1 MRYLP
6 VIILSLALAACGG
19 EPTQEEGDNLTTETN
34 SDLTNERV
42 DKAKKVFYTIPSPYE
57 TALIFEASGVGF
69 NIGLLNPI
77 DNVDNYST
85 NVKQALNFGVYGAD
99 LSYANIFDQSQQCM
113 FYMNCAKKMADELG
127 IIAAFDVETIERI
140 ERNLN
145 NRDSLMNI
153 INDSYWIADSH
164 LKENQQDYL
173 SALIIAG
180 GWIEG
185 LYLGSTGLKKEKPSE
200 PIMKA
205 IADQKYAMESLV
217 GLMDLYNHP
226 EVTKL
231 KEKIL
236 VIKASF
242 DKITEKDS
250 KTTVDNSAEVTVIG
264 GGSSLQY
271 TPEIIFEIAQN
282 VKTLRN
288 EIIE

>member
-1 MRYLP
+1 MKYSYLL
-6 VIILSLALAACGG
+6 ILSFSLFACSNNTS
-19 EPTQEEGDNLTTETN
+19 EQESEELTEVST
-34 SDLTNERV
+34 DVTNERI

-57 TALIFEASGVGF
+57 TALIFETSGVNY
-69 NIGLLNPI
+69 NIGMLNPI

-113 FYMNCAKKMADELG
+113 FYMNCAKKMADQLG
-127 IIAAFDVETIERI
+127 ITAAFDVETIERI

-185 LYLGSTGLKKEKPSE
+185 LYLGSATLKKEKPSE
-200 PIMKA
+200 AIMKA

-217 GLMDLYNHP
+217 GLMDLYDHA

-250 KTTVDNSAEVTVIG
+250 KTTVDNSAEVAVIG

>member
-1 MRYLP
+1 MKYT
-6 VIILSLALAACGG
+6 SLFMLLLVLFSCGG
-19 EPTQEEGDNLTTETN
+19 ESTEQDDNLATNNN
-34 SDLTNERV
+34 SDLTDERI

-57 TALIFEASGVGF
+57 TALIFESSGVSY

-77 DNVDNYST
+77 DNVSNYST
-85 NVKQALNFGVYGAD
+85 SDKQALNFGVYGAD

-113 FYMNCAKKMADELG
+113 FYMNCAKKLADQLG
-127 IIAAFDVETIERI
+127 VTAAFDAETIERI

-153 INDSYWIADSH
+153 INDSYFIADSH

-185 LYLGSTGLKKEKPSE
+185 LYIGSSTLRKGKPNE
-200 PIMKA
+200 AIMKA

-217 GLMDLYNHP
+217 DLMDLYNNE
-226 EVTKL
+226 EVTILKTKL
-231 KEKIL
+231 MI
-236 VIKASF
+236 IKASF
-242 DKITEKDS
+242 DKITETSTETSVNNEKS
-250 KTTVDNSAEVTVIG
+250 VAVIG
-264 GGSSLQY
+264 GGTSLTY
-271 TPEIIFEIAQN
+271 TPEIILEIAQN

>member
-1 MRYLP
+1 MKYT
-6 VIILSLALAACGG
+6 SLFMLLLVLFSCGG
-19 EPTQEEGDNLTTETN
+19 ESTEQDDNLTTNNN
-34 SDLTNERV
+34 SDLTDERI

-57 TALIFEASGVGF
+57 TALIFESSGVSY

-77 DNVDNYST
+77 DNVSNYST
-85 NVKQALNFGVYGAD
+85 SDKQALNFGVYGAD

-113 FYMNCAKKMADELG
+113 FYMNCAKKLADQLG
-127 IIAAFDVETIERI
+127 VTAAFDAETIERI

-153 INDSYWIADSH
+153 INDSYFIADSH

-185 LYLGSTGLKKEKPSE
+185 LYIGSSTLRKGKPNE
-200 PIMKA
+200 AIMKA

-217 GLMDLYNHP
+217 DLMDLYNNE
-226 EVTKL
+226 EVTILKTKL
-231 KEKIL
+231 MI
-236 VIKASF
+236 IKASF
-242 DKITEKDS
+242 DKITETSTETSVNNEKS
-250 KTTVDNSAEVTVIG
+250 VAVIG
-264 GGSSLQY
+264 GGTSLTY
-271 TPEIIFEIAQN
+271 TPEIILEIAQN

>member
-1 MRYLP
+1 MKYIPLFL
-6 VIILSLALAACGG
+6 IAFTLFSCGG
-19 EPTQEEGDNLTTETN
+19 NSSETDEDVLSTEVDSALIN
-34 SDLTNERV
+34 SRV
-42 DKAKKVFYTIPSPYE
+42 DKAKKVFYSIPSPYE
-57 TALIFEASGVGF
+57 TALIFESSGVGF

-77 DNVDNYST
+77 DNVSNYST
-85 NVKQALNFGVYGAD
+85 STKQALNFGVYGAD

-127 IIAAFDVETIERI
+127 ITAAFDVETIERI

-173 SALIIAG
+173 SALSIAG

-185 LYLGSTGLKKEKPSE
+185 LYLGSAGLKNEKPSE

-205 IADQKYAMESLV
+205 IADQKYAMESLIE
-217 GLMDLYNHP
+217 LMELYDH
-226 EVTKL
+226 EETIKL
-231 KEKIL
+231 KEKLL

-242 DKITEKDS
+242 DKITVSNTSTSVSSNEN
-250 KTTVDNSAEVTVIG
+250 VAVIS

-282 VKTLRN
+282 IKTLRN

>member
-1 MRYLP
+1 MKYTSL
-6 VIILSLALAACGG
+6 IILLFAIFSCGG
-19 EPTQEEGDNLTTETN
+19 ESTVQDDNLTTESN
-34 SDLTNERV
+34 SDLTNERI

-57 TALIFEASGVGF
+57 TALIFESSGVSY

-77 DNVDNYST
+77 DNVSNYST
-85 NVKQALNFGVYGAD
+85 SVKQALNFGVYGAD

-113 FYMNCAKKMADELG
+113 FYMNCAKKLADQLG
-127 IIAAFDVETIERI
+127 VTAAFDAETIERI

-153 INDSYWIADSH
+153 INDSYFIADSH

-185 LYLGSTGLKKEKPSE
+185 LYLGSATLKKDKPSE
-200 PIMKA
+200 AIMKA
-205 IADQKYAMESLV
+205 IADQKYAMESLIE
-217 GLMDLYNHP
+217 LMDLYNN
-226 EVTKL
+226 EDVNKLKTKL
-231 KEKIL
+231 TTLKS
-236 VIKASF
+236 SF
-242 DKITEKDS
+242 DKITETSTATSVNNEKD
-250 KTTVDNSAEVTVIG
+250 VAVIG
-264 GGSSLQY
+264 GGTSLTY

>member
-1 MRYLP
+1 MKYT
-6 VIILSLALAACGG
+6 SLFLLLLVLFSCGG
-19 EPTQEEGDNLTTETN
+19 ESTEQEDNLTTNNN
-34 SDLTNERV
+34 SDLTDERI

-57 TALIFEASGVGF
+57 TALIFESSGVSY

-77 DNVDNYST
+77 DNVSNYST
-85 NVKQALNFGVYGAD
+85 SDKQALNFGVYGAD

-113 FYMNCAKKMADELG
+113 FYMNCAKKLADQLG
-127 IIAAFDVETIERI
+127 VTAAFDAETIERI

-153 INDSYWIADSH
+153 INDSYFIADSH

-185 LYLGSTGLKKEKPSE
+185 LYIGSSTLRKGKPNE
-200 PIMKA
+200 AIMKA

-217 GLMDLYNHP
+217 DLMDLYNNE

-231 KEKIL
+231 KTKLMI
-236 VIKASF
+236 IKASF
-242 DKITEKDS
+242 DKITETATETSVNNDKS
-250 KTTVDNSAEVTVIG
+250 VAVIDG
-264 GGSSLQY
+264 GISLTY
-271 TPEIIFEIAQN
+271 TPEIILEIAQN

>member
-1 MRYLP
+1 MKYT
-6 VIILSLALAACGG
+6 SLFMLLLVLFSCGG
-19 EPTQEEGDNLTTETN
+19 ESTEQDDNLTTNNN
-34 SDLTNERV
+34 SDLTDERI

-57 TALIFEASGVGF
+57 TALIFESSGVSY

-77 DNVDNYST
+77 DNVSNYST
-85 NVKQALNFGVYGAD
+85 SDKQALNFGVYGAD

-113 FYMNCAKKMADELG
+113 FYMNCAKKLADQLG
-127 IIAAFDVETIERI
+127 VTAAFDAETIERI

-153 INDSYWIADSH
+153 INDSYFIADSH

-185 LYLGSTGLKKEKPSE
+185 LYIGSSTLRKGKPNE
-200 PIMKA
+200 AIMKA

-217 GLMDLYNHP
+217 DLMDLYNNE
-226 EVTKL
+226 EVTILKTKL
-231 KEKIL
+231 MI
-236 VIKASF
+236 IKASF
-242 DKITEKDS
+242 DKITETSTETSVNNDKS
-250 KTTVDNSAEVTVIG
+250 VAVIG
-264 GGSSLQY
+264 GGTSLTY
-271 TPEIIFEIAQN
+271 TPEIILEIAQN

>member
-1 MRYLP
+1 MKYT
-6 VIILSLALAACGG
+6 SLFMLLLVLFSCGG
-19 EPTQEEGDNLTTETN
+19 ESTEQDDNLTTNNN
-34 SDLTNERV
+34 SDLTDERI

-57 TALIFEASGVGF
+57 TALIFESSGVSY

-77 DNVDNYST
+77 DNVSNYST
-85 NVKQALNFGVYGAD
+85 SDKQALNFGVYGAD

-113 FYMNCAKKMADELG
+113 FYMNCAKKLADQLG
-127 IIAAFDVETIERI
+127 VTAAFDAETIERI

-153 INDSYWIADSH
+153 INDSYFIADSH

-185 LYLGSTGLKKEKPSE
+185 LYIGSSTLRKGKPNE
-200 PIMKA
+200 AIMKA

-217 GLMDLYNHP
+217 DLMDLYNNE

-231 KEKIL
+231 KTKLMI
-236 VIKASF
+236 IKASF
-242 DKITEKDS
+242 DKITETSTETSVNNDKS
-250 KTTVDNSAEVTVIG
+250 VAVIG
-264 GGSSLQY
+264 GGTSLTY
-271 TPEIIFEIAQN
+271 TPEIILEIAQN

>member
-1 MRYLP
+1 MKYTSLL
-6 VIILSLALAACGG
+6 IILFILFSCGG
-19 EPTQEEGDNLTTETN
+19 ESTEQDDNLTVESN
-34 SDLTNERV
+34 SDLTNERI

-57 TALIFEASGVGF
+57 TALIFESSGVNY

-77 DNVDNYST
+77 DNVSNYST
-85 NVKQALNFGVYGAD
+85 SVKQALNFGVYGAD

-113 FYMNCAKKMADELG
+113 FYMNCAKKLADQLG
-127 IIAAFDVETIERI
+127 VTAAFDAETIERI

-153 INDSYWIADSH
+153 INDSYFIADSH

-185 LYLGSTGLKKEKPSE
+185 LYLGSATLKKEKPSE

-205 IADQKYAMESLV
+205 IADQKYAMESLIE
-217 GLMDLYNHP
+217 LMGLYNNE
-226 EVTKL
+226 EVSTLKTKL
-231 KEKIL
+231 MT
-236 VIKASF
+236 IKVSF
-242 DKITEKDS
+242 DKITETSTETSVNNDKG
-250 KTTVDNSAEVTVIG
+250 VAVIDG
-264 GGSSLQY
+264 GTSLKY
-271 TPEIIFEIAQN
+271 SPEIIFEIAQN

>member
-1 MRYLP
+1 MKYLP
-6 VIILSLALAACGG
+6 LIIASFVLIACGSDTI
-19 EPTQEEGDNLTTETN
+19 EQDDSAQTELN
-34 SDLTNERV
+34 SDETNERV
-42 DKAKKVFYTIPSPYE
+42 DKAKKIFYTIPSPFE
-57 TALIFEASGVGF
+57 TALIFESSGVSY

-77 DNVDNYST
+77 DNVSNYST
-85 NVKQALNFGVYGAD
+85 SVKQALNFGVYGAD

-113 FYMNCAKKMADELG
+113 FYMNSAKKLADQLG
-127 IIAAFDVETIERI
+127 VTAAFDAETIERI

-185 LYLGSTGLKKEKPSE
+185 LYLGSATLRKEKPSDA
-200 PIMKA
+200 IMKA
-205 IADQKYAMESLV
+205 IADQKYSMDNLIE
-217 GLMDLYNHP
+217 LMDLYNHE

-231 KEKIL
+231 KTKL
-236 VIKASF
+236 MTLKASF
-242 DKITEKDS
+242 DKITETSTETSVNTDAD
-250 KTTVDNSAEVTVIG
+250 VAVIG
-264 GGSSLQY
+264 GGSMLNY
-271 TPEIIFEIAQN
+271 TPETIMEIATN
-282 VKTLRN
+282 VKTIRD